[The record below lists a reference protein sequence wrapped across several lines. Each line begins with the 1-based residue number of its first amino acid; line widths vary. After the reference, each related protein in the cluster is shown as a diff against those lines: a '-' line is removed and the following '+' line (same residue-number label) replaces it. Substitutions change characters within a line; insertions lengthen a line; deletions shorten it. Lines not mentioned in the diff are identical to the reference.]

1 MAEVK
6 GRLGDKS
13 YFNIK
18 VNILNL
24 EYSRLFFVYQFKHCC
39 YFIGIMLILKSF
51 NMDGKLIY

>member
-24 EYSRLFFVYQFKHCC
+24 EYSRLFFVYQFN
-39 YFIGIMLILKSF
+39 IAAALLV
-51 NMDGKLIY
+51 

>member
-13 YFNIK
+13 CFNIK

-24 EYSRLFFVYQFKHCC
+24 EYSRLFFVYQF
-39 YFIGIMLILKSF
+39 YTLTGFNWYNVILE
-51 NMDGKLIY
+51 